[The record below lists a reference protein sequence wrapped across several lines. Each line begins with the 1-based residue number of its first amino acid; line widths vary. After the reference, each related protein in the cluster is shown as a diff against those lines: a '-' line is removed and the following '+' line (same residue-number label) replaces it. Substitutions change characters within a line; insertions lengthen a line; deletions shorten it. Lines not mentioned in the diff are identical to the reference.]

1 MILKRLQV
9 WTDSCYNK
17 LSMCISMAWLT
28 LSQGQLLLTRN
39 ELYDF
44 NLIIDDNNTGI
55 VFLNSNSHTI
65 QGNKQWTNL
74 MGKMFTV
81 SCLDHEVS
89 SYKKT
94 LVKIYLLLR
103 KNIQAERCRLEALQK
118 TSTWHMRS
126 KPSRIIENI

>member
-1 MILKRLQV
+1 MN
-9 WTDSCYNK
+9 WD
-17 LSMCISMAWLT
+17 
-28 LSQGQLLLTRN
+28 LLTN
-39 ELYDF
+39 M
-44 NLIIDDNNTGI
+44 NKVTVAQSSNNKEC
-55 VFLNSNSHTI
+55 VFM
-65 QGNKQWTNL
+65 NKQWINL
-74 MGKMFTV
+74 MGKMSTV

-126 KPSRIIENI
+126 KPSRITENI